1 MWREWSVRH
10 VPQLFGE
17 PQPSVEG
24 HTQCLEEYKAQDT
37 QLLED
42 VTDKKQKNLLQWLCN
57 ASSMWRNKFLPQRH
71 ATKEVFLKRWN
82 IFF

>member
-1 MWREWSVRH
+1 MWREWSDRH
-10 VPQLFGE
+10 LPQLFGE

-42 VTDKKQKNLLQWLCN
+42 VTDKKQKNLLQLLCN
-57 ASSMWRNKFLPQRH
+57 AMWRNKFLPQRH